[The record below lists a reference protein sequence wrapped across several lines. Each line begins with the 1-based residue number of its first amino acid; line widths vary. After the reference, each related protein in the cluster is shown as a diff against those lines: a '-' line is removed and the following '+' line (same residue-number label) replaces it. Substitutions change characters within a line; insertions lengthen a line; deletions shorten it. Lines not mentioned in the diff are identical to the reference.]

1 MLIRLS
7 KQSDYSNG
15 NFDRP
20 NESSFLYLTELDV
33 FYINVSRLIFSCT
46 VEKCDLNATKSLDE
60 H

>member
-20 NESSFLYLTELDV
+20 NESSFLYLAELDV
-33 FYINVSRLIFSCT
+33 FYIDVSRLIFSCT
-46 VEKCDLNATKSLDE
+46 V
-60 H
+60 